1 MGKRF
6 NIHDWQ
12 AKQRQQRLE
21 ERRAVPSDRN
31 DAISLAP
38 SKANKGDKAI
48 DKDEK
53 YRDIKEENPDLTP
66 SELNKLLKDEFK
78 KI

>member
-1 MGKRF
+1 MSNPF

-31 DAISLAP
+31 SGL
-38 SKANKGDKAI
+38 DKTS
-48 DKDEK
+48 
-53 YRDIKEENPDLTP
+53 NVGG
-66 SELNKLLKDEFK
+66 
-78 KI
+78 